1 VRGGGGV
8 EEGEGEGRWRCRGG
22 TERARRRGGR
32 SVEIERV
39 RVHRLG
45 SVFFEELRGFLAK
58 LTRRGARAR
67 SA

>member
-8 EEGEGEGRWRCRGG
+8 EVGQRERW
-22 TERARRRGGR
+22 RRGGR
-32 SVEIERV
+32 SGEIERV

-58 LTRRGARAR
+58 LTRGVHELC

>member
-8 EEGEGEGRWRCRGG
+8 EEGEGEGRWRRRGG

-32 SVEIERV
+32 SGEIERV

-45 SVFFEELRGFLAK
+45 SIFFEELREFLAK
-58 LTRRGARAR
+58 LTRGGARAR
-67 SA
+67 ST